1 MNQFNLS
8 TYYMSVNR
16 SISVYV
22 RLDLCEYNWRWLLAL
37 TYLNLGLNLIYVN
50 L

>member
-1 MNQFNLS
+1 MKQVNLS
-8 TYYMSVNR
+8 TYYMSVNC

-22 RLDLCEYNWRWLLAL
+22 RLDLSEYNWRWLLAL
-37 TYLNLGLNLIYVN
+37 TYLNLALNLIYVN